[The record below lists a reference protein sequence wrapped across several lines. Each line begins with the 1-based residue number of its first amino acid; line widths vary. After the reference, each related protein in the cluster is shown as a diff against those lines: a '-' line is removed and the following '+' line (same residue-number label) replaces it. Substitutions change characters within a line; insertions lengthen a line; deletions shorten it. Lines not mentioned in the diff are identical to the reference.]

1 MRADAIVLGAG
12 MVGVSAALHLQK
24 RGRAVVLIDKH
35 DAAGEE
41 TSYGN
46 AGIIER
52 STIFPRSFPREFRA
66 LTRYALNLSAESHY
80 HFSALPSFWPW
91 LFKYYR
97 ASAPHRWERTARA
110 ALPLIENSLSE
121 HEALMREADVLHL
134 LRRTGWIKGYRS
146 AATFDKG
153 IADAERLRP
162 FGVPFDILDAN
173 TFAFAE
179 PHVTGIL
186 GAVHFTS
193 PAAVIDPG
201 GLAKAYA
208 ALFVTRGGRFTA
220 GDARA
225 LEQTATGWRVGDVEA
240 RDVVVALGPWSDDIF
255 RPLGYRI
262 PLAAKRGYHMHYGTR
277 GNAVLNHPLLDSD
290 EGYLLAPMTR
300 GIRLTTGVEFARR
313 DAAKT
318 PVQLDMV
325 EPIARKLFPL
335 AERRDAEPWM
345 GARPCLPDML
355 PVIGP
360 APRHKGLWFDFGH
373 QHHGFTQGP
382 VSGRLIAEMISGETS
397 FTDAAPYRADRF

>member
-1 MRADAIVLGAG
+1 MRSDAIVLGAG

-24 RGRAVVLIDKH
+24 RGRAVVLVDKH

-52 STIFPRSFPREFRA
+52 STIFPRSFPREMRA
-66 LTRYALNLSAESHY
+66 LVRYALNLSAESHY
-80 HFSALPSFWPW
+80 HPSALPDFLPW
-91 LFKYYR
+91 LYKYYR

-110 ALPLIENSLSE
+110 ALPLIEHCLSE
-121 HEALMREADVLHL
+121 HEALMRDADALHL

-146 AATFDKG
+146 GATFDKG
-153 IADAERLRP
+153 VADAERLRP
-162 FGVPFDILDAN
+162 FGVPFDVLDAS
-173 TFAFAE
+173 AFGLVE
-179 PHVTGIL
+179 PHVSGIH

-208 ALFVTRGGRFTA
+208 DLFVTRGGKFVT

-225 LEQTATGWRVGDVEA
+225 LQQTPRGWRVGDVEA
-240 RDVVVALGPWSDDIF
+240 RDVVLALGPWSDDIF
-255 RPLGYRI
+255 RPLGYRL
-262 PLAAKRGYHMHYGTR
+262 PLAVKRGYHMHYGTFR
-277 GNAVLNHPLLDSD
+277 NAVLNHPLLDSD
-290 EGYLLAPMTR
+290 AGYLLAPMTR

-313 DAAKT
+313 DAPKT
-318 PVQLDMV
+318 PVQLDQV
-325 EPIARKLFPL
+325 EPVARKLFPL

-360 APRHKGLWFDFGH
+360 ALRHKGLWFDFGH

-382 VSGRLIAEMISGETS
+382 VSGRLIAEMICGETP
-397 FTDAAPYRADRF
+397 FTDPAAYRADRF

>member
-1 MRADAIVLGAG
+1 MRTDTIVLGAG

-24 RGRAVVLIDKH
+24 RGRFVVLIDKH
-35 DAAGEE
+35 PAAGEE

-52 STIFPRSFPREFRA
+52 STIFPRAFPRELRA
-66 LTRYALNLSAESHY
+66 LIRYALNLSAESHY
-80 HFSALPSFWPW
+80 HLSALPGVLPW
-91 LFKYYR
+91 LLKYHR

-110 ALPLIENSLSE
+110 ALPLIEHCLSE
-121 HEALMREADVLHL
+121 HEALMEDAGALHL
-134 LRRTGWIKGYRS
+134 LRKSGWIKAYRS
-146 AATFDKG
+146 EATFAKG

-173 TFAFAE
+173 GLAALE
-179 PHVTGIL
+179 PHVAAIH

-193 PAAVIDPG
+193 PAAVTDPG

-208 ALFVTRGGRFTA
+208 DLFVAGGGIFVT
-220 GDARA
+220 GDARQ
-225 LEQTATGWRVGDVEA
+225 LEQTAMGWRVGNIEA
-240 RDVVVALGPWSDDIF
+240 REAVVALGPWSDEIF

-262 PLAAKRGYHMHYGTR
+262 PLAVKRGYHMHYGTA
-277 GNAVLNHPLLDSD
+277 GNAVLNHPLLDND
-290 EGYLLAPMTR
+290 EGYLLAPMLR

-313 DAAKT
+313 DAPKT
-318 PVQLDMV
+318 PVQLDMI
-325 EPIARKLFPL
+325 EPIARKLLPL
-335 AERRDAEPWM
+335 GERLDAGPWM

-382 VSGRLIAEMISGETS
+382 VSGRLIAEMICGEAP
-397 FTDAAPYRADRF
+397 FTDPAPYRAERF

>member
-1 MRADAIVLGAG
+1 MRVDAIVLGAG

-24 RGRAVVLIDKH
+24 RGRSVVLIDKH

-66 LTRYALNLSAESHY
+66 LIRYALNLSAESHY
-80 HFSALPSFWPW
+80 HLPALPGFLPW
-91 LFKYYR
+91 LYKYYR

-110 ALPLIENSLSE
+110 ALPLIENCLSE
-121 HEALMREADVLHL
+121 HETLMQEAGALHL

-146 AATFDKG
+146 AATLEKG
-153 IADAERLRP
+153 IADAERLTP
-162 FGVPFDILDAN
+162 FGVPFDVLDAK
-173 TFAFAE
+173 ALAEGE
-179 PHVTGIL
+179 PHVTGMH
-186 GAVHFTS
+186 GAVHFPS
-193 PAAVIDPG
+193 PAAVVDPG

-208 ALFVTRGGRFTA
+208 DLFVARGGKFVVA
-220 GDARA
+220 DARK
-225 LEQTATGWRVGDVEA
+225 LEQTSAGWRLGDLEA
-240 RDVVVALGPWSDDIF
+240 RDVIVALGPWSDDVF

-262 PLAAKRGYHMHYGTR
+262 PLAAKRGYHMHYATV
-277 GNAVLNHPLLDSD
+277 GNAVLNHPLLDND

-313 DAAKT
+313 DAPKT
-318 PVQLDMV
+318 PVQLDKV
-325 EPIARKLFPL
+325 GPVARKLFPL

-360 APRHKGLWFDFGH
+360 APRHKSLWFDFGH

-382 VSGRLIAEMISGETS
+382 VSGRLIAEMICGETP
-397 FTDAAPYRADRF
+397 FTDPAPYRAERF

>member
-1 MRADAIVLGAG
+1 MRTDAIVLGAG
-12 MVGVSAALHLQK
+12 MLGVSAALHLQK
-24 RGRAVVLIDKH
+24 RGRSVVLIDKH
-35 DAAGEE
+35 DGAGEE

-52 STIFPRSFPREFRA
+52 STIFPRAFPREFRA
-66 LTRYALNLSAESHY
+66 LIRYALNLSAESHY
-80 HFSALPSFWPW
+80 HVSALPDFLPW
-91 LFKYYR
+91 LMKYYR

-121 HEALMREADVLHL
+121 HEALMRDADALHL
-134 LRRTGWIKGYRS
+134 LRRTGWIKAYRS
-146 AATFDKG
+146 APTLDKG

-162 FGVPFDILDAN
+162 FGVPLDILDA
-173 TFAFAE
+173 TALAALE
-179 PHVTGIL
+179 PHVTGIQ

-201 GLAKAYA
+201 ALAKAYA
-208 ALFVTRGGRFTA
+208 ALFVSRGGRFLT

-225 LEQTATGWRVGDVEA
+225 LEQIASGWRLGDIEA
-240 RDVVVALGPWSDDIF
+240 RDVVIALGPWSDDVF

-262 PLAAKRGYHMHYGTR
+262 PLAVKRGYHMHYGAV

-290 EGYLLAPMTR
+290 EGYLLAPMNR

-313 DAAKT
+313 DAPKT
-318 PVQLDMV
+318 PVQLDKV
-325 EPIARKLFPL
+325 EPIARKLLPL

-360 APRHKGLWFDFGH
+360 APRHQGLWFDFGH

-382 VSGRLIAEMISGETS
+382 VSGRLIAEMICGETP
-397 FTDAAPYRADRF
+397 FTDPAPYRAERF

>member
-1 MRADAIVLGAG
+1 MRTDAIVLGAG

-24 RGRAVVLIDKH
+24 RGRSVVLIDKH
-35 DAAGEE
+35 GAAGEE

-52 STIFPRSFPREFRA
+52 STIFPRAFPRELRA
-66 LTRYALNLSAESHY
+66 LTRCVLPLSAESHY
-80 HFSALPSFWPW
+80 ELSALPGFLPW
-91 LFKYYR
+91 LLKYYR

-110 ALPLIENSLSE
+110 ALPLIEHCLAE
-121 HEALMREADVLHL
+121 HEALMQEVGAQHL
-134 LRRTGWIKGYRS
+134 MRKTGWIKGYRS
-146 AATFDKG
+146 ASTFDKG

-162 FGVPFDILDAN
+162 FGVPFHVLDAN
-173 TFAFAE
+173 ALATLE
-179 PHVTGIL
+179 PHVSGMH

-193 PAAVIDPG
+193 PASVIDPG

-208 ALFVTRGGRFTA
+208 DLFVARGGKFVTA
-220 GDARA
+220 DART
-225 LEQTATGWRVGDVEA
+225 LEQRATGWRVGDIEA
-240 RDVVVALGPWSDDIF
+240 REVVVALGPWSNDVF

-262 PLAAKRGYHMHYGTR
+262 PLAVKRGYHMHYGLA
-277 GNAVLNHPLLDSD
+277 GNTVLNHPLLDND
-290 EGYLLAPMTR
+290 EGYLLAPMVR

-313 DAAKT
+313 DGPKT
-318 PVQLDMV
+318 PVQLQMV
-325 EPIARKLFPL
+325 EPIARKLLPL

-382 VSGRLIAEMISGETS
+382 VSGRLTAEMICGEAP
-397 FTDAAPYRADRF
+397 FTNPAPYRVDRF

>member
-1 MRADAIVLGAG
+1 MRTDAIVLGAG

-24 RGRAVVLIDKH
+24 RGGSVVLLDKH

-52 STIFPRSFPREFRA
+52 STIFPRAFPRDLGA

-80 HFSALPSFWPW
+80 HISALPSFLPW
-91 LFKYYR
+91 LLKYYR

-110 ALPLIENSLSE
+110 ALPLTEHCLSE
-121 HEALMREADVLHL
+121 HEVLMQEAGALRLMRK
-134 LRRTGWIKGYRS
+134 TGWIKGYRS
-146 AATFDKG
+146 APTLEKG
-153 IADAERLRP
+153 IRDAERLKP

-173 TFAFAE
+173 GLTALE
-179 PHVTGIL
+179 PHISGMH

-208 ALFVTRGGRFTA
+208 DLFVARGGKFVA
-220 GDARA
+220 GDAR
-225 LEQTATGWRVGDVEA
+225 LLQQTATGWRVGDIEA
-240 RDVVVALGPWSDDIF
+240 PSVVVALGPWSDDIF
-255 RPLGYRI
+255 RPLGYDM
-262 PLAAKRGYHMHYGTR
+262 PLAVKRGYHMHYGAR

-313 DAAKT
+313 NAAKT
-318 PVQLDMV
+318 PVQLDNV

-382 VSGRLIAEMISGETS
+382 VSGRLIAEMICGETP
-397 FTDAAPYRADRF
+397 FTDPTPYRADRF

>member
-1 MRADAIVLGAG
+1 MRTDVIVLGAG

-24 RGRAVVLIDKH
+24 RGRSVVLMDKH
-35 DAAGEE
+35 EAAGEE

-52 STIFPRSFPREFRA
+52 STIFPRAFPRELRA
-66 LTRYALNLSAESHY
+66 LIRYALNLSAESHY
-80 HFSALPSFWPW
+80 QLSALPSFLPW
-91 LFKYYR
+91 LLKYYR
-97 ASAPHRWERTARA
+97 ASGPYRWERTARA
-110 ALPLIENSLSE
+110 ALPLTEHCLAE
-121 HEALMREADVLHL
+121 HEALMQEAGALHL
-134 LRRTGWIKGYRS
+134 MRKTGWIKGYRS
-146 AATFDKG
+146 TRTLEKG
-153 IADAERLRP
+153 VRDAERLRAY
-162 FGVPFDILDAN
+162 GVPFDLLDAN
-173 TFAFAE
+173 GLAAME
-179 PHVTGIL
+179 PHVSGMH

-208 ALFVTRGGRFTA
+208 DLLVARGGKFVT
-220 GDARA
+220 GDARR
-225 LEQTATGWRVGDVEA
+225 LEQTATGWRIGHIEA
-240 RDVVVALGPWSDDIF
+240 RDVVVALGPWSDEIF

-262 PLAAKRGYHMHYGTR
+262 PLAVKRGYHMHYGAQ

-290 EGYLLAPMTR
+290 EGYLLTPMTR

-313 DAAKT
+313 DAPKT
-318 PVQLDMV
+318 PVQLDKV
-325 EPIARKLFPL
+325 EPVARKLLPL
-335 AERRDAEPWM
+335 GERRDGEPWM

-382 VSGRLIAEMISGETS
+382 VSGRLIAEMICGEAP
-397 FTDAAPYRADRF
+397 FTDPTPYRSDRF

>member
-1 MRADAIVLGAG
+1 MPTDAIVLGAG

-24 RGRAVVLIDKH
+24 RGRSVVLIDKH
-35 DAAGEE
+35 TAAGEE

-66 LTRYALNLSAESHY
+66 LARYALNLSAESHF
-80 HFSALPSFWPW
+80 HASALPSFLPW
-91 LFKYYR
+91 LLKYYR

-121 HEALMREADVLHL
+121 HEALMQEAGALHL
-134 LRRTGWIKGYRS
+134 LRRTGWIKAYRG

-173 TFAFAE
+173 AFELVE
-179 PHVTGIL
+179 PHVSGVH

-193 PAAVIDPG
+193 PAAVTDPG

-208 ALFVTRGGRFTA
+208 DLFVARGGKFMTA
-220 GDARA
+220 DARA
-225 LEQTATGWRVGDVEA
+225 LEQTPMGWRIGDIEA
-240 RDVVVALGPWSDDIF
+240 RDAVVALGPWSDEVF
-255 RPLGYRI
+255 RPLGYKI
-262 PLAAKRGYHMHYGTR
+262 PLAVKRGYHMHYGTLR
-277 GNAVLNHPLLDSD
+277 NAVLNHPLLDSD
-290 EGYLLAPMTR
+290 EGYLLAPMAQ

-313 DAAKT
+313 DAPKT
-318 PVQLDMV
+318 PAQLDMV

-382 VSGRLIAEMISGETS
+382 VSGRLIAEMICGEAP
-397 FTDAAPYRADRF
+397 FTDPAPYRADRF

>member
-1 MRADAIVLGAG
+1 MRTDAIVLGAG

-24 RGRAVVLIDKH
+24 RGRSVVLIDRH

-52 STIFPRSFPREFRA
+52 STIFPRAFPREMRA
-66 LTRYALNLSAESHY
+66 LVRYALNLSAESHY
-80 HFSALPSFWPW
+80 HLSALPDFLPW
-91 LFKYYR
+91 LIRYYR

-110 ALPLIENSLSE
+110 ALPLIEHCLSE
-121 HEALMREADVLHL
+121 HEALMREADALHL
-134 LRRTGWIKGYRS
+134 LRRTGWIKAYRS
-146 AATFDKG
+146 AATLDKG
-153 IADAERLRP
+153 IADTERLRP
-162 FGVPFDILDAN
+162 FGVPFNVLDAN
-173 TFAFAE
+173 AVTAVE
-179 PHVTGIL
+179 PHVTGIH

-193 PAAVIDPG
+193 PAAVVDPG

-208 ALFVTRGGRFTA
+208 ALFVTRGGKFVT
-220 GDARA
+220 GDARR
-225 LEQTATGWRVGDVEA
+225 LEQTSTGWRLANVEA

-262 PLAAKRGYHMHYGTR
+262 PLAVKRGYHMHYGAV
-277 GNAVLNHPLLDSD
+277 GNAMLNQPLLDND
-290 EGYLLAPMTR
+290 AGYLLAPMTR

-313 DAAKT
+313 DAPKT
-318 PVQLDMV
+318 PVQLARV

-360 APRHKGLWFDFGH
+360 ALGHKGLWFDFGH

-382 VSGRLIAEMISGETS
+382 VSGRLIAEMICGETP
-397 FTDAAPYRADRF
+397 FTDPAAYRADRF

>member
-1 MRADAIVLGAG
+1 MRTDAIVLGAG

-24 RGRAVVLIDKH
+24 RGRSVVLIDRH
-35 DAAGEE
+35 NAAGEE

-52 STIFPRSFPREFRA
+52 STIFPRAFPREMRA

-80 HFSALPSFWPW
+80 QLSALPSFLPW
-91 LFKYYR
+91 LCKYYR

-110 ALPLIENSLSE
+110 ALPLTEHCLSE
-121 HEALMREADVLHL
+121 HEALMQEAGALHL
-134 LRRTGWIKGYRS
+134 MRRTGWIKGYRS
-146 AATFDKG
+146 APTLDKG
-153 IADAERLRP
+153 IRDAERLRP
-162 FGVPFDILDAN
+162 FGVPFDILDGPAL
-173 TFAFAE
+173 AALE
-179 PHVTGIL
+179 PHVSGMH

-193 PAAVIDPG
+193 PASVIDPG

-208 ALFVTRGGRFTA
+208 DLFVARGGEFVT
-220 GDARA
+220 GDARR
-225 LEQTATGWRVGDVEA
+225 LEQTTTGWRVGDIDA
-240 RDVVVALGPWSDDIF
+240 RDAVVALGPWSDDVF
-255 RPLGYRI
+255 RPLGYHI
-262 PLAAKRGYHMHYGTR
+262 PLAVKRGYHMHYGAL

-313 DAAKT
+313 DAPKT
-318 PVQLDMV
+318 PVQLDKV
-325 EPIARKLFPL
+325 EPVARKLFPL

-382 VSGRLIAEMISGETS
+382 VSGRLIAEMICGEMP
-397 FTDAAPYRADRF
+397 FTDPAPYRADRF

>member
-1 MRADAIVLGAG
+1 MRTDAIVLGAG

-24 RGRAVVLIDKH
+24 RGGSVVLLDKH

-52 STIFPRSFPREFRA
+52 STIFPRAFPRDLGA

-80 HFSALPSFWPW
+80 HISALPSFLPW
-91 LFKYYR
+91 LLKYYR

-110 ALPLIENSLSE
+110 ALPLTEHCLSE
-121 HEALMREADVLHL
+121 HEVLMQEAGALHLMRK
-134 LRRTGWIKGYRS
+134 TGWIKGYRS
-146 AATFDKG
+146 APTLEKG
-153 IADAERLRP
+153 IRDAERLKP
-162 FGVPFDILDAN
+162 FGVPFDVLDAN
-173 TFAFAE
+173 GLTALE
-179 PHVTGIL
+179 PHISGMQ

-208 ALFVTRGGRFTA
+208 DLFVARTGKFVT
-220 GDARA
+220 GDARS
-225 LEQTATGWRVGDVEA
+225 LEQTTTGWRVGDIEA
-240 RDVVVALGPWSDDIF
+240 RDVVVALGPWSDDVF
-255 RPLGYRI
+255 RPLGYGI
-262 PLAAKRGYHMHYGTR
+262 PLAVKRGYHMHYGAR

-313 DAAKT
+313 NAAKT
-318 PVQLDMV
+318 PVQLDKV

-360 APRHKGLWFDFGH
+360 APQHKGLWFDFGH

-382 VSGRLIAEMISGETS
+382 VSGRLIAEIICGETP
-397 FTDAAPYRADRF
+397 FTDPRPYRADRF